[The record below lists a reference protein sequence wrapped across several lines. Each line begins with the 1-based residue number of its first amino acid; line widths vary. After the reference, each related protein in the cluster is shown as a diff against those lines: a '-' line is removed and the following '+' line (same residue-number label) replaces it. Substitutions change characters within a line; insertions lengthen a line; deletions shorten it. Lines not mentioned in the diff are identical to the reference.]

1 MKPGRLRL
9 TIYITGFVLVFVIGG
24 LFLAFE
30 SARPPPRGE
39 IRIWSQHVVDDLAR
53 WRDDPAGLATQI
65 DELTSVRFEVS
76 LYRPDGSLLA
86 SNVTPPLPLGK
97 DSVTREVVEHGQVVM
112 RGVGFLRRPTR
123 AVLTGWV
130 VLFLSLFLLVVVIVR
145 HVGTPL
151 QRLAN
156 AANRFGAG
164 ELTARADIRRS
175 DELGQVGRAFDQMA
189 DRITG
194 LMTAQRELMANVS
207 HEFQTPLARIQVA
220 VDLMADGMD
229 VHVKE
234 LLPEISQDLKE
245 LERLIDDV
253 MTLSRFQL
261 ADAQGAHLAMP
272 LHREDVQIGELV
284 ARSASRFKNQHGARV
299 LSVDVA
305 GDARL
310 SVDQTLLRRAIDNLL
325 DNAHKYSEPDRN
337 IELSATRT
345 DHRIQIVV
353 TDHGIGI
360 DDADLPRLF
369 TPFFRTDRSR
379 SRKTGGVGLGLI
391 LARRIAEAHDGEI
404 HVVSEVG
411 VGTSVTLDLPV
422 A

>member
-9 TIYITGFVLVFVIGG
+9 TLYVAGFVLVFVIGG
-24 LFLAFE
+24 MFLAFQ

-53 WRDDPAGLATQI
+53 WRDDPAGLAAQI

-76 LYRPDGSLLA
+76 LYRPDG
-86 SNVTPPLPLGK
+86 
-97 DSVTREVVEHGQVVM
+97 
-112 RGVGFLRRPTR
+112 
-123 AVLTGWV
+123 
-130 VLFLSLFLLVVVIVR
+130 LFLSLFLLVVVIVR

-261 ADAQGAHLAMP
+261 ADAQGAHLAMQ

-284 ARSASRFKNQHGARV
+284 ARSASRFKNQHAARV

-310 SVDQTLLRRAIDNLL
+310 WVDQTLLRRAIDNLL
-325 DNAHKYSEPDRN
+325 DNAHKYSEPDRD

-360 DDADLPRLF
+360 DVADLPRLF

-404 HVVSEVG
+404 HVISEVG

-422 A
+422 VSRATPSA